1 MAGFRLSGFNK
12 ISRQVAAKFARGNI
26 YNLRLVMLLQQSIYV
41 HTSTGV
47 DFMSDN
53 CCSCAAV
60 SARVKPFCVPGC
72 VSFH

>member
-47 DFMSDN
+47 DFMSDRL
-53 CCSCAAV
+53 V
-60 SARVKPFCVPGC
+60 LEIL
-72 VSFH
+72 